1 MEVQGL
7 GQLEPVADLEHK
19 VLQQGLRGLGYQW
32 SQYRRQST

>member
-7 GQLEPVADLEHK
+7 DQLEPVADLEHK
-19 VLQQGLRGLGYQW
+19 VLQQELRESGYQW